1 MKNTIL
7 RPLITE
13 KNAYRQESG
22 VYVFECSIDST
33 KGDIKRA
40 VEGLFKVNVLK
51 VNTSVSRQRAKRT
64 RVGLGRVSYI
74 KKAFVRLSD
83 GQKIA
88 VFEGV

>member
-13 KNAYRQESG
+13 KNAYRQADG
-22 VYVFECSIDST
+22 VYVFECSQQASKIE
-33 KGDIKRA
+33 IKQA
-40 VEGLFKVNVLK
+40 VEQLFKVNVSK
-51 VNTSVSRQRAKRT
+51 VNTSVSRHRAKRT
-64 RVGLGRVSYI
+64 RFGLGKVSYS
-74 KKAFVRLSD
+74 KKAFVKLKA

>member
-13 KNAYRQESG
+13 KNAYRQAEG
-22 VYVFECSIDST
+22 VYVFECSPEAS
-33 KGDIKRA
+33 KAEIKRT
-40 VEGLFKVNVLK
+40 VEEQFKVNVNK
-51 VNTSVSRQRAKRT
+51 INTSVSRHRAKRT
-64 RVGLGRVSYI
+64 RFGLGKVSYS
-74 KKAFVRLSD
+74 KKAFVKLKS

>member
-13 KNAYRQESG
+13 KNAYRQADG
-22 VYVFECSIDST
+22 VYVFECAPDAT
-33 KGDIKRA
+33 KDEIKHL
-40 VEGLFKVNVLK
+40 VEMQFKVTVNK
-51 VNTSVSRQRAKRT
+51 INTSVSRNRAKRT
-64 RVGLGRVSYI
+64 RLGLGKVTYS
-74 KKAFVRLSD
+74 KKAFVKLKS

>member
-13 KNAYRQESG
+13 KNAYRQAEG
-22 VYVFECSIDST
+22 VYVFECSTEAS
-33 KGDIKRA
+33 KAEIKKT
-40 VEGLFKVNVLK
+40 VEQLFKVNVSK
-51 VNTSVSRQRAKRT
+51 VNTSVSRHRAKRT
-64 RVGLGRVSYI
+64 RYGLGRVSYH
-74 KKAFVRLSD
+74 KKAFVKLQA